1 MTCNNAKAVYV
12 DGHYSLTIPDDKQS
26 EKNEVLKEAVEKYNG
41 YVHIEISRVRKPK
54 SIQQN
59 NLFHA
64 LITEYY
70 ISGLHSCNSW
80 QALKNQMKYQF
91 GEGFVQTL
99 TLADGEKYG
108 ILKSLADYSMS
119 ELSRLTDNVI
129 ADMLIVGVDST
140 KFKEIL
146 ETIKYEVK

>member
-1 MTCNNAKAVYV
+1 MICNNAQVVLEY
-12 DGHYSLTIPDDKQS
+12 GHYKIILPSDKQS
-26 EKNEVLKEAVEKYNG
+26 ERSAVLDEAIEKHNG
-41 YVHIEISRVRKPK
+41 FFHLEISRVRKPK

-59 NLFHA
+59 KLFHA

-70 ISGLHSCNSW
+70 ISGLHSCDSW

-91 GEGFVQTL
+91 GEGFIQTL

-129 ADMLIVGVDST
+129 ADMIQIGVNSK
-140 KFKEIL
+140 KFDEILKEIG
-146 ETIKYEVK
+146 K

>member
-1 MTCNNAKAVYV
+1 MICNNARATFA
-12 DGHYSLTIPDDKQS
+12 DGHYSLTIPEDKQA
-26 EKNEVLKEAVEKYNG
+26 EKDAVLKEAVERYNG
-41 YVHIEISRVRKPK
+41 YVHVEISRVRKPK

-59 NLFHA
+59 KLFHA

-70 ISGLHSCNSW
+70 ISGHHSCDSW

-91 GEGFVQTL
+91 GEGFIQTL

-119 ELSRLTDNVI
+119 ELSRLTDGVI
-129 ADMLIVGVDST
+129 ADMLITGVNSK
-140 KFKEIL
+140 KFDEILKEIG
-146 ETIKYEVK
+146 K

>member
-1 MTCNNAKAVYV
+1 MICNNAKASYK
-12 DGHYSLTIPDDKQS
+12 DGHYSLTIPDDKQA
-26 EKNEVLKEAVEKYNG
+26 EKDAVLKEAVERYNG

-70 ISGLHSCNSW
+70 ISGLHSCDSW
-80 QALKNQMKYQF
+80 QGLKNQMKYQL
-91 GEGFVQTL
+91 GEGFIQTL

-129 ADMLIVGVDST
+129 SDMIMVGVNSK
-140 KFKEIL
+140 KFDEILKEIGR
-146 ETIKYEVK
+146 

>member
-1 MTCNNAKAVYV
+1 MIANNAKAVLI
-12 DGHYSLTIPDDKQS
+12 DGHYSLTLPPDKLI
-26 EKNEVLKEAVEKYNG
+26 EKNAVLKEAVDKYNG

-59 NLFHA
+59 KLFHA

-70 ISGLHSCNSW
+70 ISGLHSCDSW

-91 GEGFVQTL
+91 GEGFIQTM

-129 ADMLIVGVDST
+129 ADMIQVGVSSK
-140 KFKEIL
+140 KFNEIL
-146 ETIKYEVK
+146 EEINHGK

>member
-1 MTCNNAKAVYV
+1 MTCNNAKAE
-12 DGHYSLTIPDDKQS
+12 YSNGQYHLILPPDKQA
-26 EKNEVLKEAVEKYNG
+26 EKQAVLKEAIEKQGG
-41 YVHIEISRVRKPK
+41 YFHIEISRVRKPK

-59 NLFHA
+59 KLFHA

-70 ISGLHSCNSW
+70 ISGLHSCDSW

-91 GEGFVQTL
+91 GEGFIQTL

-129 ADMLIVGVDST
+129 ADMIQAGVNSK
-140 KFKEIL
+140 KFDEILKEIN
-146 ETIKYEVK
+146 YGG

>member
-1 MTCNNAKAVYV
+1 MTANNAQAVLI
-12 DGHYSLTIPDDKQS
+12 DGHYKLVIPPEKQA
-26 EKNEVLKEAVEKYNG
+26 ENEAVLREAVERYNG
-41 YVHIEISRVRKPK
+41 FCHVEISRVRKPK

-70 ISGLHSCNSW
+70 VSGKHSCDSW
-80 QALKNQMKYQF
+80 QELKNQMKYQF

-129 ADMLIVGVDST
+129 SDMIQVGVNSK
-140 KFKEIL
+140 KFDEILKEIRQ
-146 ETIKYEVK
+146 

>member
-1 MTCNNAKAVYV
+1 MTCNNAQAVLIDV
-12 DGHYSLTIPDDKQS
+12 HYSLTLPPDKLI
-26 EKNEVLKEAVEKYNG
+26 EKNAVLKEAIERYNG
-41 YVHIEISRVRKPK
+41 FCHVEISRVRKPK

-59 NLFHA
+59 KLFHA

-70 ISGLHSCNSW
+70 ISGLHSCDSW

-129 ADMLIVGVDST
+129 ADMIMVGVNSK
-140 KFKEIL
+140 KFDEILKEINF
-146 ETIKYEVK
+146 EAK

>member
-1 MTCNNAKAVYV
+1 MTCNNALATQRL
-12 DGHYSLTIPDDKQS
+12 DGGYSFILPPDKLQ
-26 EKNEVLKEAVEKYNG
+26 EKNAVLKEAIEKHSG
-41 YVHIEISRVRKPK
+41 YFHIEISRVRKPK

-59 NLFHA
+59 KLFHA

-70 ISGLHSCNSW
+70 ISGLHSCPSW

-91 GEGFVQTL
+91 GEGFIQTL

-129 ADMLIVGVDST
+129 SDMIQVGVNSK
-140 KFKEIL
+140 KFDEILKEIG
-146 ETIKYEVK
+146 K